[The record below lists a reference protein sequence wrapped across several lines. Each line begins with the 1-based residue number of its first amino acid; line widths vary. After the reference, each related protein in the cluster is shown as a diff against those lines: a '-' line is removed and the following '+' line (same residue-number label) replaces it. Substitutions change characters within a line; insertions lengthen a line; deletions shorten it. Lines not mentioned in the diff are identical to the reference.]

1 MDARPYCHTVVPRL
15 LSSRGVRESRGST
28 RQAVPYSPPS
38 SEANQRWQNRS
49 RRARRTEEGSSREAE
64 LSGIEQTGHR
74 SYRETPRA
82 NGLGVSRLWPFSQG
96 LRYRAGDPSA
106 LCFGQEQS
114 RCECNPRVYA
124 RTPKLSRQNSQTLAL
139 PYPTELP
146 LLLRSRVRTIARPRS
161 SSVRRQ
167 REDGP
172 PALAVVGRHDR
183 LAVDA
188 EEGFQV
194 AGQVL
199 AAFLVPPVRVSALP
213 RQQAVAL
220 GEGAEQLPLLGGPG
234 VAAIGHTHLRVVV
247 IPTSVPDANRDGMT
261 IGEAD
266 AEVGSGRTC
275 RRGEEH
281 HPVVDVGRWNVQ
293 TGEVTQRLNGP
304 RPWPAIASAPARPGS
319 LPAGGSS
326 TSSAPEFAAR
336 PAATG
341 VGSASAG

>member
-74 SYRETPRA
+74 NYRETPRA
-82 NGLGVSRLWPFSQG
+82 DGLGVWRLWPFSQG

-234 VAAIGHTHLRVVV
+234 VAAIGHTHLGIVEGARDLARSDRYRVPVYE
-247 IPTSVPDANRDGMT
+247 ANDDVAPA
-261 IGEAD
+261 EA
-266 AEVGSGRTC
+266 S

-281 HPVVDVGRWNVQ
+281 HPVVGVGRWNVQ
-293 TGEVTQRLNGP
+293 TGEVTQRLNGRVRGLPLP
-304 RPWPAIASAPARPGS
+304 RLRRRPGF
-319 LPAGGSS
+319 LQ
-326 TSSAPEFAAR
+326 
-336 PAATG
+336 
-341 VGSASAG
+341 